1 MKSKTILTL
10 AATILVGAAF
20 ADAATISDVTV
31 RQLWPWSGD
40 VDIGFTVSGTNTA
53 VKFMAQYDGVEP
65 FELKEHD
72 LTGDFFNAAPGR
84 CHVRWSPARAGL
96 DGDSLPNFRILSV
109 TPDATDHTYMIL
121 NLVDGSYTFAA
132 DEPEGGWLANPE
144 HYQTKMVFRRIP
156 AGTATLGLTKALKDK
171 LGTAANTGRHTA
183 TISSDYYLAVFPATG
198 AQNYYVTQR
207 AAGNIKDVSSYTAKI
222 SDTGTSYDGL
232 RGTPAGDNIDWP
244 NTKYAVAEG
253 STIAAYRRLVAG
265 TFSADWNLDLPTVVQ
280 WEYAARATTPTDQ
293 LWSVGGTV
301 DDSFETYTNCLDQI
315 ATWYHNQA
323 DNPNLLVGQNLPN
336 GWGLYDMVGLCYEWN
351 LDWFVNSTTYY
362 SGTDP
367 VGPKVVTDKYRS
379 RHSGN
384 NSKITNWGYLTT
396 AGIGSNGAN
405 SKHYYRLC
413 IHLKSLFK

>member
-1 MKSKTILTL
+1 MKRKTILTFAAVIL
-10 AATILVGAAF
+10 ACAAF

-40 VDIGFTVSGTNTA
+40 VDIGFTVSGANTA
-53 VKFMAQYDGVEP
+53 VKFTAQYDGMEP

-84 CHVRWSPARAGL
+84 RHVRWSPARAGL
-96 DGDSLPNFRILSV
+96 DADSLTNFRIISV

-121 NLVDGSYTFAA
+121 NLVDGSYSFAA
-132 DEPEGGWLANPE
+132 AEPEGGWLANPE

-156 AGTATLGLTKALKDK
+156 AGTASLGLAKALKDK
-171 LGTAANTGRHTA
+171 LGTSAHTAAHTA

-222 SDTGTSYDGL
+222 PDSGTAYSGL
-232 RGTPAGDNIDWP
+232 RGGVSDGISWP
-244 NTKYAVAEG
+244 DTKYDVAAG
-253 STIAAYRRLVAG
+253 STVAAYRSLVAG
-265 TFSADWNLDLPTVVQ
+265 TFSADWNIDLPTVVQ
-280 WEYAARATTPTDQ
+280 WEYAARATTPPSTQ
-293 LWSVGGTV
+293 LWSVGGTA

-315 ATWYHNQA
+315 ATWIHNA
-323 DNPNLLVGQNLPN
+323 SDNPNSLVGQNRPN
-336 GWGLYDMVGLCYEWN
+336 GWGLYDMIGLCYEWN
-351 LDWFVNSTTYY
+351 LDWYDNNTPNY

-367 VGPKVVTDKYRS
+367 VGPKSGSLRS
-379 RHSGN
+379 RHSCN
-384 NSKITNWGYLTT
+384 ITTT
-396 AGIGSNGAN
+396 TFSYFTTSVIGSNGES
-405 SKHYYRLC
+405 SKHHYRLC

>member
-53 VKFMAQYDGVEP
+53 VKFTAQYDGVEP

-84 CHVRWSPARAGL
+84 RHVRWSPARAGL
-96 DGDSLPNFRILSV
+96 DADSLTNFRIVSV

-121 NLVDGSYTFAA
+121 NLYDGSYSFVA
-132 DEPEGGWLANPE
+132 EPPAGGWLSDPAN
-144 HYQTKMVFRRIP
+144 YQTNMVFRRIP
-156 AGTATLGLTKALKDK
+156 AGTATLGLTKAMRDK

-183 TISSDYYLAVFPATG
+183 TISSDYYLAVFPATI
-198 AQNYYVTQR
+198 AQNYYALQR
-207 AAGNIKDVSSYTAKI
+207 LAGNNPDVSSYTATI
-222 SDTGTSYDGL
+222 PGSGTSYTGL
-232 RGTPAGDNIDWP
+232 RGSVSGDQIDWP
-244 NTKYAVAEG
+244 NTRYAVADG
-253 STIAAYRRLVAG
+253 STIGAYRRLVAG

-315 ATWYHNQA
+315 ATWFHNA
-323 DNPNLLVGQNLPN
+323 SANPNLLVGQNRPN
-336 GWGLYDMVGLCYEWN
+336 GWGLYDMLGLCYEWN
-351 LDWFVNSTTYY
+351 LDWYANNTTSY

-367 VGPKVVTDKYRS
+367 VGPSSGSYRS

-384 NSKITNWGYLTT
+384 NTNITNWGYLTT
-396 AGIGSNGAN
+396 AGFGSNGVD

>member
-1 MKSKTILTL
+1 MKIKILTTFAASIL
-10 AATILVGAAF
+10 ACAAS
-20 ADAATISDVTV
+20 ADTATISDVTV

-53 VKFMAQYDGVEP
+53 VKFVAQYDGVEP

-72 LTGDFFNAAPGR
+72 LSGDFFNAAPGR
-84 CHVRWSPARAGL
+84 RHVRWSPARAGL
-96 DGDSLPNFRILSV
+96 AADSLTNFRILSV

-132 DEPEGGWLANPE
+132 AEPEGGWLANPE
-144 HYQTKMVFRRIP
+144 HYRTKMVFRRIP
-156 AGTATLGLTKALKDK
+156 AGTATLGLTSGLKSK
-171 LGTAANTGRHTA
+171 LGTSAHSARHTA
-183 TISSDYYLAVFPATG
+183 TISSDYYLAVFPATS
-198 AQNYYVTQR
+198 AQNYYALQR
-207 AAGNIKDVSSYTAKI
+207 LAGSNPDVSSYTAKI

-244 NTKYAVAEG
+244 NTKYAVAGG
-253 STIAAYRRLVAG
+253 STVAAYRSLVAK

-315 ATWYHNQA
+315 ATWFHNA
-323 DNPNLLVGQNLPN
+323 SANPTLLVGQNRPN
-336 GWGLYDMVGLCYEWN
+336 GWGLYDMLGLCYEWN
-351 LDWFVNSTTYY
+351 LDWYSNSTTPY

-367 VGPKVVTDKYRS
+367 VGPSSGTYRS

-384 NSKITNWGYLTT
+384 TSNITNWGYLTT
-396 AGIGSNGAN
+396 AGIGTNGSN

>member
-40 VDIGFTVSGTNTA
+40 VDIGFTVSGANTA
-53 VKFMAQYDGVEP
+53 VKFTAQYDGVEP

-72 LTGDFFNAAPGR
+72 LSGDFFNAAPGR
-84 CHVRWSPARAGL
+84 RHVRWSPARAGL
-96 DGDSLPNFRILSV
+96 DADSLTNFRIVSV

-132 DEPEGGWLANPE
+132 AEPEGGWLANPE

-156 AGTATLGLTKALKDK
+156 AGTATLGLTSGLKSK
-171 LGTAANTGRHTA
+171 VGTTAYSTRHTA
-183 TISSDYYLAVFPATG
+183 TISSDYYLAVFPATK
-198 AQNYYVTQR
+198 AQEYYALQCL
-207 AAGNIKDVSSYTAKI
+207 AGNPPDVSSYTAKI
-222 SDTGTSYDGL
+222 PDNGTSYTGL
-232 RGTPAGDNIDWP
+232 RGSVAGDQINWP
-244 NTKYAVAEG
+244 NTRYAVADG
-253 STIAAYRRLVAG
+253 STIAAYRSLVAK

-280 WEYAARATTPTDQ
+280 WEYAARATTPADQ

-301 DDSFETYTNCLDQI
+301 DDSFEIYTNCLDQI
-315 ATWYHNQA
+315 ATWIHNA
-323 DNPNLLVGQNLPN
+323 SDNPNSLVGQNRPN

-351 LDWFVNSTTYY
+351 LDWYANSTTYY

-367 VGPKVVTDKYRS
+367 VGPSSASYRS
-379 RHSGN
+379 RRSSN
-384 NSKITNWGYLTT
+384 ITTTNWGYLTT
-396 AGIGSNGAN
+396 AGLGSNGVD